1 MDLSPLFRLMADKKA
16 SDLFFT
22 PGAPIQIKIQGT
34 LMAVNQQILSA
45 DQTRQCAYSLMT
57 PDRIASFEQ
66 DLEMNFGFP
75 IKDVGSFR
83 VNVFR
88 QRGAVAMVIRYIR
101 PNAPTLE
108 ELGVPPMLSEL
119 AMLKRG
125 LILIVGA
132 TGSGK
137 SSTLTAML
145 DHRNATKPGHI
156 LTIEDPLEF
165 LYKHKKSIVNQREVG
180 VDTLSYG
187 DALKNAMREAPDVL
201 MIGEIRDKDTMQH
214 AITYAQSGHLCV
226 STLHANNSYHTM
238 NRVISF
244 FPEEARPAFLLDM
257 SVCLRA
263 VVSQRLVRGIDG
275 NLLPAVE
282 VMINNNRISE
292 LIRNGQVNEIKEAME
307 NSLSKESQTFEQSL
321 YKLYKEGKISLD
333 EAMLN
338 ADSPTN
344 LHWLINNG
352 QSQEDM
358 ETVSNIRNQP
368 NTGSDEGP
376 AVSFDIDL
384 IDSPH

>member
-1 MDLSPLFRLMADKKA
+1 MDLSPLFRLMAEKKA

-22 PGAPIQIKIQGT
+22 AGAPIQIKIQGT
-34 LMAVNQQILSA
+34 LMQVNQQILMP
-45 DQTRQCAYSLMT
+45 DQTKQCAYSLMT
-57 PDRIASFEQ
+57 PDRIARFEQ

-101 PNAPTLE
+101 PTAPTLE

-119 AMLKRG
+119 ATLKRG

-145 DHRNATKPGHI
+145 DHRNANKPGHI

-165 LYKHKKSIVNQREVG
+165 MYKHKKSIVNQREVG

-263 VVSQRLVRGIDG
+263 VVSQRLVRGVDG

-282 VMINNNRISE
+282 VMINNNRIAE

-321 YKLYKEGKISLD
+321 YKLYREGKITLD

-344 LHWLINNG
+344 LHWLVNNG
-352 QSQEDM
+352 QSPEEM
-358 ETVSNIRNQP
+358 EAEASAKAQQSK
-368 NTGSDEGP
+368 GADDSS

-384 IDSPH
+384 IDTPH